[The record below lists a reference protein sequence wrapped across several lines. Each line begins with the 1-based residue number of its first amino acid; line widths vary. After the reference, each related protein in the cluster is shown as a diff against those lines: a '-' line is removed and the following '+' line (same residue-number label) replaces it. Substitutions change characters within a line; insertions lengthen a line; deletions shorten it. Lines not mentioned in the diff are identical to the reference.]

1 MNAITIDRNTEH
13 RMLFMIGNFPD
24 ISVCLFL
31 CLCVWGKG
39 GGVRF
44 VVVDGAGVAVGI
56 RSESL
61 LHADTLYRKS
71 LLEFMHHR

>member
-39 GGVRF
+39 GG
-44 VVVDGAGVAVGI
+44 GAI
-56 RSESL
+56 CCC
-61 LHADTLYRKS
+61 
-71 LLEFMHHR
+71 